1 MRSIQDEND
10 KRILNDELSYLI
22 IHPFP
27 CMIIG
32 PYNLSLIETGRF
44 ALDGGAMFG
53 VVPKNL
59 WSRTN
64 PADEQNRI
72 DMALRI
78 LLIQGNGMN
87 ILVDTGMGDKYD
99 EKTRAIYKL
108 DHSKWSLINSL
119 AEHNIQPEQISHV
132 IQTHLHFDHCG
143 GLVTKS
149 DNGELIPTF
158 PNAKVFVQKENLNW
172 ARNPT
177 DKDRASYLKQDWESI
192 AVNGM
197 LEELDGPGE
206 IFPGIDLKL
215 FNGHTRAQQ
224 LPLISDGAGNSL
236 FFSADLFP
244 TKAHINLP
252 WIMGYD
258 NFPLTTLEE
267 KRGILPEAFEEH
279 WTLFLEHDPL
289 SPFIKLE
296 DTGKGFRAVE
306 L

>member
-1 MRSIQDEND
+1 M
-10 KRILNDELSYLI
+10 K
-22 IHPFP
+22 
-27 CMIIG
+27 IG
-32 PYNLSLIETGRF
+32 HYTLTPIETGRF

-59 WSRTN
+59 WNRTN
-64 PADEQNRI
+64 PADDQNRI
-72 DMALRI
+72 DMALRA

-99 EKTRAIYKL
+99 EKNRSIYKL
-108 DHSKWSLINSL
+108 DHSRFTLLGSL
-119 AEHNIQPEQISHV
+119 AEKGLRPEAITHI

-143 GLVTKS
+143 GMVSQTTS
-149 DNGELIPTF
+149 GAFIPTF
-158 PNAKVFVQKENLNW
+158 PNAKIYVQKENLKW

-177 DKDRASYLKQDWESI
+177 DKDRASYLKQDWEAI
-192 AVNGM
+192 VANGM

-206 IFPGIDLKL
+206 LFPGISIRI

-224 LPLISDGAGNSL
+224 LPLISDGTNSV
-236 FFSADLFP
+236 FFCADLFP

-267 KRGILPEAFEEH
+267 KRALLPEAFENGWH
-279 WTLFLEHDPL
+279 LFFEHDPAD
-289 SPFIKLE
+289 SFVSLE
-296 DTGKGFRAVE
+296 STPKGFRVATAE
-306 L
+306 KNS

>member
-1 MRSIQDEND
+1 MTIG
-10 KRILNDELSYLI
+10 SYTLT
-22 IHPFP
+22 P
-27 CMIIG
+27 
-32 PYNLSLIETGRF
+32 LETGRF

-59 WSRTN
+59 WNRTN
-64 PADEQNRI
+64 PADDQNRI
-72 DMALRI
+72 DMALRA

-99 EKTRAIYKL
+99 EKTRSIYKL
-108 DHSKWSLINSL
+108 DHSKWTLIASLTEHGL
-119 AEHNIQPEQISHV
+119 APNDITHI

-149 DNGELIPTF
+149 DIGELVPTF
-158 PNAKVFVQKENLNW
+158 PNAKVFVQKENLKW
-172 ARNPT
+172 AEHPT
-177 DKDRASYLKQDWESI
+177 EKDRASYLKQDWDVI
-192 AVNGM
+192 VGNGM
-197 LEELDGPGE
+197 LEQLDGPGE
-206 IFPGIDLKL
+206 IFPGIDLKI

-224 LPLISDGAGNSL
+224 LPLISDGAGNHL

-267 KRGILPEAFEEH
+267 KRAIVPQAFEEQ
-279 WTLFLEHDPL
+279 WTLFLEHDPT
-289 SPFIKLE
+289 SPFVKLE
-296 DTGKGFRAVE
+296 NTGKGFRAVE
-306 L
+306 A

>member
-1 MRSIQDEND
+1 MT
-10 KRILNDELSYLI
+10 
-22 IHPFP
+22 
-27 CMIIG
+27 IG
-32 PYNLSLIETGRF
+32 PYKVIPLETGRF

-59 WSRTN
+59 WNRTN

-72 DMALRI
+72 DMALRV

-87 ILVDTGMGDKYD
+87 LLVDTGMGDKYD
-99 EKTRAIYKL
+99 EKTRSIYKL
-108 DHSKWSLINSL
+108 DHSKWTLLVSLNEQGL
-119 AEHNIQPEQISHV
+119 KPEDITHI

-143 GLVTKS
+143 GLVTKTES
-149 DNGELIPTF
+149 GELVPTF
-158 PNAKVFVQKENLNW
+158 PNAKVFVQMENLKW
-172 ARNPT
+172 AEHPT
-177 DKDRASYLKQDWESI
+177 EKDRASYLKQDWDVI
-192 AVNGM
+192 VGNGM

-206 IFPGIDLKL
+206 IFPGIELKI

-224 LPLISDGAGNSL
+224 LPLISDGAGKHL

-267 KRGILPEAFEEH
+267 KRAILPQASEEQ
-279 WTLFLEHDPL
+279 WTLFLEHDPM
-289 SPFIKLE
+289 SPFIKIE
-296 DTGKGFRAVE
+296 NTAKGFRAIE
-306 L
+306 Q

>member
-1 MRSIQDEND
+1 MT
-10 KRILNDELSYLI
+10 
-22 IHPFP
+22 
-27 CMIIG
+27 IG
-32 PYNLSLIETGRF
+32 PYTLTPVETGRF

-59 WSRTN
+59 WNRTN

-72 DMALRI
+72 DMALRA

-99 EKTRAIYKL
+99 EKTLAIYKL
-108 DHSKWSLINSL
+108 DHSKWTLLSSL
-119 AEHNIQPEQISHV
+119 EQYGLKAGDITHV

-143 GLVTKS
+143 GLVTQTAVG
-149 DNGELIPTF
+149 DLVPTF
-158 PNAKVFVQKENLNW
+158 PNAKVFVQKENLKW

-177 DKDRASYLKQDWESI
+177 EKDRASYLKHDWEPI
-192 AVNGM
+192 AASGM
-197 LEELDGPGE
+197 LEEVDGPGE
-206 IFPGIDLKL
+206 ILPGIHLRI

-224 LPLISDGAGNSL
+224 LPLVSDGTTSV
-236 FFSADLFP
+236 FFCADLFP

-267 KRGILPEAFEEH
+267 KRALLPEAYQAG
-279 WTLFLEHDPL
+279 WKLFLEHDPQSGL
-289 SPFIKLE
+289 ISLE
-296 DTGKGFRAVE
+296 STPKGFRAVA
-306 L
+306 

>member
-1 MRSIQDEND
+1 MT
-10 KRILNDELSYLI
+10 
-22 IHPFP
+22 
-27 CMIIG
+27 IG
-32 PYNLSLIETGRF
+32 PYTLTPIETGRF

-59 WSRTN
+59 WNRTN

-72 DMALRI
+72 DMALRA
-78 LLIQGNGMN
+78 LLVQGSGMN

-108 DHSKWSLINSL
+108 DHSKYTLLDSL
-119 AEHNIQPEQISHV
+119 AKQNLKPEDITHI

-143 GLVTKS
+143 GLVSQNEK
-149 DNGELIPTF
+149 GEFTPTF
-158 PNAKVFVQKENLNW
+158 PNAKVFVQKENLKW

-177 DKDRASYLKQDWESI
+177 EKDRASYLKQDWDAI
-192 AVNGM
+192 AANGM

-206 IFPGIDLKL
+206 IFPGIELKI

-224 LPLISDGAGNSL
+224 LPLISDSAGNRL
-236 FFSADLFP
+236 FFCADLFP

-267 KRGILPEAFEEH
+267 KRGIVPLAFEEQ
-279 WTLFLEHDPL
+279 WTLFFEHDPDNG
-289 SPFIKLE
+289 FARLE
-296 DTGKGFRAVE
+296 STPKGFRATPVD